1 MELVVSV
8 CWTENASVMS
18 TVWWQNLIY
27 SRRVRF
33 TLYLVSSLCM
43 QCLVR
48 LRARN
53 GGKPHV
59 FHYENWAGQRDS
71 IILDTFGP
79 TSFGHNR
86 HIQSCLKFIKSLE
99 CSRFC
104 KIYFASRRTYPLRLA
119 SIIIISWYLFFVF
132 FELVA
137 FNSGCIFTKELLAIF
152 WRFSGL
158 SNVCFIIL
166 FSLDIYT
173 EDGCRFIY
181 FEYLMNLFAFLFSS

>member
-33 TLYLVSSLCM
+33 TLYLVSSPLCM

-119 SIIIISWYLFFVF
+119 SIIIISWYLFFCFLRVSCLQQWLHF
-132 FELVA
+132 YKRITCYILK
-137 FNSGCIFTKELLAIF
+137 IF
-152 WRFSGL
+152 R
-158 SNVCFIIL
+158 VVQCL
-166 FSLDIYT
+166 FHH
-173 EDGCRFIY
+173 FV
-181 FEYLMNLFAFLFSS
+181 